1 MSWLHQVNQKVL
13 LELLSGGN
21 ICAIENAHKINLLDA
36 TAKNKQKKKSN
47 FLCERPPAP

>member
-1 MSWLHQVNQKVL
+1 
-13 LELLSGGN
+13 
-21 ICAIENAHKINLLDA
+21 LLDA